1 LFQFFECLIY
11 DFLQEEVAFLKQRDD
26 EAQTEI
32 ESLLKKLEIAEKEKQ
47 EALKEVK
54 EKQQSWDV
62 EKGSMTFKVKS
73 TESVSNT
80 LRDSLS
86 KAGDRIQELETLLKK
101 EGKDV
106 LFHKLF
112 LKKKNCQIRLH
123 LLVQALKQ
131 F

>member
-112 LKKKNCQIRLH
+112 
-123 LLVQALKQ
+123 
-131 F
+131 FF